1 MPHHTHKNKIYIV
14 VAASKTTVNLSVILA
29 GVALTSAVVYY
40 IGSELFSSQSS
51 TSVFSDAVDR
61 IRGHEELTA
70 ILGEP
75 ISAHGE
81 PSRNRRRRNRRIASQ
96 VVEDQNNEPHMFMRF
111 YVEGSENQG
120 TVMLEMIKD
129 GDKKWKYKQLYVDV
143 PGQGLPSKRYYLE

>member
-1 MPHHTHKNKIYIV
+1 M

-61 IRGHEELTA
+61 IRAHEELVS

-75 ISAHGE
+75 VSAHGE

-96 VVEDQNNEPHMFMRF
+96 VVEDQNNEPHLFMRF
-111 YVEGSENQG
+111 YVEGPENQG
-120 TVMLEMIKD
+120 TVMLEMIKVSR
-129 GDKKWKYKQLYVDV
+129 K
-143 PGQGLPSKRYYLE
+143 